1 MEHYIVSL
9 IIIIIKADVIPNTI
23 DSSHYV
29 VDPMRDGPYDW
40 YTKHGDAVDKD
51 EEKDH

>member
-23 DSSHYV
+23 IDSSHYV
-29 VDPMRDGPYDW
+29 VDPVRDGPYDW
-40 YTKHGDAVDKD
+40 YTKHGDTVDKD
-51 EEKDH
+51 E